1 VPKLLL
7 RILTIVVAFALVAA
21 ACSSDDDATT
31 AADAEGDLI
40 EGADAGETADSTQDA
55 GESDAADADA
65 ADAGGAADA
74 FVAQVAS
81 VFLGN
86 APVTGET
93 LTCVG
98 SAADAETG
106 DEAFASA
113 MAMLQ
118 ANETQPSDDDF
129 AALVTTIRD
138 CAGADAHNEV
148 LVDGLTFGEDRPEVS
163 TCVADAFAA
172 TDSDE
177 PVVAMTALVLGWRLT
192 PESQAPVV
200 DVLIT
205 CVPDD
210 ILAMQY
216 AGVYEGR
223 NGFSVAVDTECLAGE
238 LASLSDPE
246 GFWNALLQIT
256 GDPDGLAEVDAM
268 AETCAAD
275 PDADLADAVPTDF
288 EPWVGSGALAE
299 VRPAERNGIYAEA
312 PPMLLTEGVDYGAVI
327 TTADGEIVLDLY
339 EDSAPLTVNNFVA
352 LARDGF
358 YDRTTFHRVLPDF
371 MAQGGDPTGTGSGGP
386 GYAFADEVDGGPS
399 LDRRGLLAMAN
410 AGPGTNGSQF
420 FITFTDTDF
429 LTGSHTVFGEVLEG
443 DDVLAAIDLRDP
455 EQPGPRGE
463 IVESIVITE
472 N

>member
-1 VPKLLL
+1 MPKLLL
-7 RILTIVVAFALVAA
+7 RFLTIVVVFALVAS
-21 ACSSDDDATT
+21 ACSSDDDAAST
-31 AADAEGDLI
+31 AADSADAEGDLI
-40 EGADAGETADSTQDA
+40 EGADSGDSADETA
-55 GESDAADADA
+55 ESDAAAP
-65 ADAGGAADA
+65 AGGADDA

-86 APVTGET
+86 APVTGEA
-93 LTCVG
+93 LTCIG

-118 ANETQPSDDDF
+118 VGEEQPSDDGF

-138 CAGADAHNEV
+138 CAGADVHNDV
-148 LVDGLTFGEDRPEVS
+148 LVDGLTLGQDRPEVS

-172 TDSDE
+172 AESDE

-200 DVLIT
+200 DVLVT

-210 ILAMQY
+210 IVATQY
-216 AGVYEGR
+216 ASIYESR
-223 NGFSVAVDTECLAGE
+223 TGFSVAVDTECLAGE
-238 LASLSDPE
+238 LATMVDPE
-246 GFWNALLQIT
+246 RFWNALLQVA
-256 GDPDGLAEVDAM
+256 DGVEALAEADAM
-268 AETCAAD
+268 AEACADD
-275 PDADLADAVPTDF
+275 PDADLADEVPADF
-288 EPWVGSGALAE
+288 EPWAGTGALAG
-299 VRPAERNGIYAEA
+299 VRPDARDGLYAEA
-312 PPMLLTEGVDYGAVI
+312 PPMLLADGVDYQAVI
-327 TTADGEIVLDLY
+327 TTADGQIVLDLY

-358 YDRTTFHRVLPDF
+358 YDRTVFHRVLPDF

-386 GYAFADEVDGGPS
+386 GYTFADEVDGGPS

-410 AGPGTNGSQF
+410 AGPDTNGSQF
-420 FITFTDTDF
+420 FITFTETDY

-443 DDVLAAIDLRDP
+443 DDVLAQIDLRDP
-455 EQPGPRGE
+455 QQPAGRGE
-463 IVESIVITE
+463 VIESIVITE